1 MTLSFLAERCTSL
14 KVTFSVCSSGPRGEQ
29 VTQKTPVLRAL
40 LRPLILRR
48 PLDVVDDE
56 EAYGSVGGFEF
67 QA

>member
-1 MTLSFLAERCTSL
+1 MGAVLIEVQIAESLVDGRSVLKSPLSREF
-14 KVTFSVCSSGPRGEQ
+14 
-29 VTQKTPVLRAL
+29 

-56 EAYGSVGGFEF
+56 EVYGSVGGFEF

>member
-1 MTLSFLAERCTSL
+1 MHE
-14 KVTFSVCSSGPRGEQ
+14 SGARGLFILLGVYDRFPSGKGLGRQ
-29 VTQKTPVLRAL
+29 LTYNPVLRAL